1 VPKVVDHQAYRAELI
16 AKSFALFAEH
26 GYAALT
32 MRELAKGLG
41 VSTGTLYHY
50 FPTKEELF
58 HQLVAT
64 QTELDFTEGLP
75 LVPVDG
81 TIEERILAS
90 YRYVDENSRRLFL
103 RFRIIGE
110 YLATMATEEG
120 KQRYFELDDKY
131 AQLSDILQVPNV
143 LVAELVEASLVGLLQ
158 MKEAEDIPVD
168 FEAHGKLMAQVVGKF
183 GDSKAKVKRQS
194 GRELRK
200 QRLSKKRP

>member
-16 AKSFALFAEH
+16 AKSFVLFAEH

-32 MRELAKGLG
+32 MRELAKGLR

-58 HQLVAT
+58 HQLVVA
-64 QTELDFTEGLP
+64 QTDQDFTEGAP
-75 LVPVDG
+75 LVSREG
-81 TIEERILAS
+81 TLEERILAS
-90 YRYVDENSRRLFL
+90 YRYVDENSRRLFQ

-110 YLATMATEEG
+110 YLTTMATDEG
-120 KQRYFELDDKY
+120 KQRYFEQDDRY

-143 LVAELVEASLVGLLQ
+143 LVAELVEASLIGLLQ

-168 FEAHGKLMAQVVGKF
+168 FEAHGILMAQVVEKF
-183 GDSKAKVKRQS
+183 GESKAKVKRKS

-200 QRLSKKRP
+200 QRLRKSRA

>member
-58 HQLVAT
+58 HQLVAA
-64 QTELDFTEGLP
+64 QTDQDFTEGAP
-75 LVPVDG
+75 LVSLDG
-81 TIEERILAS
+81 TLEERILAS
-90 YRYVDENSRRLFL
+90 YRYVDENSRRLFQ
-103 RFRIIGE
+103 RFQIIGE
-110 YLATMATEEG
+110 YLTTMATDEG
-120 KQRYFELDDKY
+120 KQRYFEQDDRY
-131 AQLSDILQVPNV
+131 AQLSDILQIPNV
-143 LVAELVEASLVGLLQ
+143 LVAELVEASLIGLLQ

-168 FEAHGKLMAQVVGKF
+168 FEAHGILMAQVVEKF
-183 GDSKAKVKRQS
+183 GESKAKVKRPS

-200 QRLSKKRP
+200 QRLRKSRA